1 MVNKE
6 RVIVVDLD
14 DTVVDVSDRIR
25 QVLTDLGHDVEDV
38 EDIQAYLDELPDREM
53 DDFYRLFLDDRYVYL
68 DKLKKGV
75 IKDVIKYQQEVE
87 LPAVIITGRPETM
100 KTTEDLVRKIKD
112 MGLEVIDTIVRHKHT
127 LIPAERYKV
136 IALKHS
142 NYDPIA
148 IFDDDEDV
156 LAAVKVAF
164 PAVELFYTKGDR
176 AIKIDLEET
185 PIHGKV
191 FK

>member
-1 MVNKE
+1 MASK
-6 RVIVVDLD
+6 RQVIVVDLD

-25 QVLTDLGHDVEDV
+25 QVLMDLGHDVEGV
-38 EDIQAYLDELPDREM
+38 EDIQAYLDELSDTEM
-53 DDFYRLFLDDRYVYL
+53 DDFYNLFLDDKYVYL

-75 IKDVIKYQQEVE
+75 IDDIMKYQEEVG

-100 KTTEDLVRKIKD
+100 KTTEDLVRQIKD

-142 NYDPIA
+142 DYDPVA

-164 PAVELFYTKGDR
+164 PAVELFYTKGDK

-185 PIHGKV
+185 PIHGKA
-191 FK
+191 FE